1 MILRANIDKYKDT
14 HTVSV
19 FGGVHVPEWRKLGIG
34 LYMYNNLTQLLAD
47 GDIKFMKHPISS
59 FKQQGER

>member
-1 MILRANIDKYKDT
+1 MVLGANIDKYKDT
-14 HTVSV
+14 HTVTV
-19 FGGVHVPEWRKLGIG
+19 VGGVHVPEWKLGIG
-34 LYMYNNLTQLLAD
+34 LYNNLTQLLAD

>member
-1 MILRANIDKYKDT
+1 MVLGANIDKYKDT

-34 LYMYNNLTQLLAD
+34 LYNNLTQLLAD